1 MGAKFSKA
9 GKGDK
14 CNDGVVDES
23 SDTFD
28 KTSTLPATFKKKDEE
43 ANKAGTLPRG
53 GLDRSTSFS
62 KRFRKSMTRLVGHK
76 KINENAKPSSEP
88 NELNAGLEGV
98 EEEGNNKTENETTQ
112 GLVEIQEVVE
122 DDVKTAQL
130 KARAQFFEDMYNS
143 KEPANIPKPPRSNI
157 PSPAPIEKVNE
168 EDDEVETVSVSVI
181 GTPVVKLIEKHEEE
195 METQQET
202 PELNKA
208 TDDADVEVV
217 DKIVNTQQEMV
228 TPAESKQAELHEA
241 VNEQSE
247 VQLVNDNSGETMT
260 AEPVEQKIIESV
272 TESPDTKDEVIVTC
286 TANEAAIEQDTVV
299 LLESEQKAEHPEKV
313 ECEDNHDKSQTDTIE
328 GVNSQNEVRE
338 EEPKCEEGFTEST
351 QEEKVEEIDHE
362 KPVSEKEVT
371 VLEDACPVETISDVS
386 EEREELEKPVSEKEV
401 PVLEDACPVET
412 NSDVSEEKEELDMH
426 NEDSED
432 GESLNEQNT
441 NLHKEDEKEQIAT
454 ENEEKR
460 ENAEINTENETFE
473 IVTSDMIN
481 DIEESGAASLESKCD
496 SRIDDLSSEGG
507 SEGGITTDEGIVAS
521 DDEEKEKEEDPKF
534 KLDITDEPK
543 SLAPLT
549 ENSEVAVN
557 E

>member
-1 MGAKFSKA
+1 
-9 GKGDK
+9 
-14 CNDGVVDES
+14 
-23 SDTFD
+23 
-28 KTSTLPATFKKKDEE
+28 
-43 ANKAGTLPRG
+43 
-53 GLDRSTSFS
+53 
-62 KRFRKSMTRLVGHK
+62 
-76 KINENAKPSSEP
+76 
-88 NELNAGLEGV
+88 
-98 EEEGNNKTENETTQ
+98 
-112 GLVEIQEVVE
+112 
-122 DDVKTAQL
+122 
-130 KARAQFFEDMYNS
+130 MYNS

-168 EDDEVETVSVSVI
+168 EDDELETVSVSVI

-286 TANEAAIEQDTVV
+286 TANEAAIEQATVV

-328 GVNSQNEVRE
+328 GVNSQNEVKK
-338 EEPKCEEGFTEST
+338 EEPKCEEGFSEST
-351 QEEKVEEIDHE
+351 QEEKVEEIIHE

-401 PVLEDACPVET
+401 PVLEDVCPVETNSDVSEERQELEKPVSEKEVPVLEDACPVET
-412 NSDVSEEKEELDMH
+412 NSDVSEERQKLDMH

-441 NLHKEDEKEQIAT
+441 NLHQEDEKEQIAT
-454 ENEEKR
+454 ENEEKK
-460 ENAEINTENETFE
+460 EQAEIDNENETFE
-473 IVTSDMIN
+473 ILTSDMIN

-496 SRIDDLSSEGG
+496 SRIDDL
-507 SEGGITTDEGIVAS
+507 
-521 DDEEKEKEEDPKF
+521 
-534 KLDITDEPK
+534 
-543 SLAPLT
+543 
-549 ENSEVAVN
+549 
-557 E
+557 